1 MEVTRQL
8 LADGGVGVNASREIT
23 LLRLTGVALGDLRPA
38 RLAQITSTCLH
49 VAENLKI
56 SLDDWESRVP

>member
-38 RLAQITSTCLH
+38 RLAQIISTCLH
-49 VAENLKI
+49 VAENI
-56 SLDDWESRVP
+56 